1 MRNNRKSEFNEA
13 GVFNAVGLCVGDW
26 TGAGNAYSLS
36 SATGWVAATGRSG
49 LAPRVLLYSDNG
61 GPAYLQVFRTADRG
75 GWRLPTLS
83 LKTSR
88 SLRAL

>member
-1 MRNNRKSEFNEA
+1 MRNNRKSNSTKRASSMPLACASVIGQVRECLLA
-13 GVFNAVGLCVGDW
+13 IVCDGLGQRRQ
-26 TGAGNAYSLS
+26 
-36 SATGWVAATGRSG
+36 AALG

-61 GPAYLQVFRTADRG
+61 GPAYLRVFRTADRG